1 MKMTDTAGRI
11 ATLVAASFLVAGTAL
26 AQDADTEIGADATP
40 EATLD
45 TTPQPVANNSSFGNW
60 IVTCQAVTTRDTACR
75 LVQEQSLTETNQL
88 VARFIAL
95 PAEKD
100 AAILLAQV
108 PMGAYLPGGAVYRI
122 ADRDDLEQR
131 SMIWQRCLGQLC
143 EAAIKLEADEIAT
156 MADGGAILF
165 GYRMDAGADPII
177 LRVETAAFADGVA
190 AIRPQLSN

>member
-1 MKMTDTAGRI
+1 MKKTVTF
-11 ATLVAASFLVAGTAL
+11 LAASLIAAGAAT

-60 IVTCQAVTTRDTACR
+60 IVTCQAVTTQATACR
-75 LVQEQSLTETNQL
+75 LVQEQSLTESNQL

-95 PAEKD
+95 PAEGD

-131 SMIWQRCLGQLC
+131 SMVWQRCLGQLC
-143 EAAIKLEADEIAT
+143 EAAIKLEADEIA
-156 MADGGAILF
+156 MMGDGGAILF

-177 LRVETAAFADGVA
+177 LRVETASFADGVA